1 MKERSLNNTCEEKT
15 FSSLYDQYADEINN
29 YVYYK
34 FGYQVEAAEAVQQA
48 FIKLWKNCQ
57 KVDPYHARAF
67 LYKVASNLSLNVIK
81 HEKIKLKYAKE
92 SDKKVATHE
101 DPAFEMETDEFKN
114 KLETALAALN
124 EKQRTTF
131 LMHRI
136 DGMSYKEIAAT
147 EDISIKAV
155 EKRMHQALVNLR
167 DKIKN
172 I

>member
-15 FSSLYDQYADEINN
+15 FSSLYDQYADEVNN

-67 LYKVASNLSLNVIK
+67 LYKVANNLSLNVIK

-92 SDKKVATHE
+92 SNKKVATYE
-101 DPAFEMETDEFKN
+101 DPSFEMETDEFKD
-114 KLETALAALN
+114 KLETALAALK

-147 EDISIKAV
+147 EELALKQLRKECIK
-155 EKRMHQALVNLR
+155 H
-167 DKIKN
+167 
-172 I
+172 